1 VLHAA
6 EIDAPRVLR
15 RWLGGRIAAFEQ
27 IALRGTWLDREDV
40 TSLLQLSLPGIDELA
55 GLLEIGRA
63 GRSRRFDLIVVDTA
77 PTGHTLRMLAMPE
90 VLRGLARVFDAMQAK
105 HRAVVEALARVYIP
119 DESDALIEE
128 IEDEASALSTLF
140 RDPQKCHISWVTL
153 PEAMA
158 IEETID
164 AAEALSR
171 AGIPLQNVIVNR
183 VTPASLE
190 RCGWC
195 DGRRMIER
203 RAMAGLQGRLPSAA
217 LIEVGARLREPRGL
231 SVLGA
236 IGGEIA
242 AARSVRS
249 SRARLPRARQWH
261 ADTFEGADVVRR
273 ITQEGTRLV
282 FFGGKGG
289 VGKTTCAAACALV
302 LAAESPARPVLL
314 LSTDPA
320 HSLGD
325 VLGQAIDD
333 DPVRVRGGPV
343 NLRVRAIDASRQFDA
358 IRARYAGT
366 VDSLFARLSGHSG
379 VHVDAGHDRAVLHG
393 LIDLAPPGI
402 DELAAVIDVVDTIDA
417 DADELVIVDTAPTGH
432 AVRLLEMP
440 GAVHEW
446 IKALMSILL
455 KYRAVATL
463 EEFGSVL
470 LRLSQGLGRLRQLL
484 ADPNRTSFVAVT
496 RAAALPRLETIDLL
510 RRLDQIGIH
519 LSATIVNVVGRGEC
533 GRCRVEAASEK
544 RHLAG
549 LKKEIPR
556 TAAMV
561 IAPAEMPPPLGHAAL
576 NRWQRRWYLSR

>member
-325 VLGQAIDD
+325 VLAQAIDD